1 MSPSGGRCGPKHRPT
16 IDREIDLDKLR
27 AAIRGSG
34 KANDF
39 HQGSPNDAP
48 LGAGVAARPRLQ
60 PGQLCHREGRKVDM
74 KLGVALRCIDVAAT
88 PLQAWTEGN
97 RMKISR
103 KDFVTAIAVGAVF
116 FLSSAVAPAQQSSAQ
131 ISPEQIARIVA
142 GPDRSEA
149 DRTND
154 LRRKPEQMLG
164 FIGIRPGI
172 VALDLSA
179 AGGYTTE
186 LLARAIGPSGAVYGQ
201 SRPHGQTAA
210 PPPAPEGNSN
220 PSATPSAAPAT
231 PAPARRPSPVALAER
246 DGKLRSAGVPASP
259 IVAVSRPF
267 EDPVPP
273 ELAAERI
280 DLVTLM
286 FNYHD
291 LGHLGVDRA
300 AMNQAVF
307 RALKP
312 GGLYVIADHSGRPG
326 TDISE
331 SGTLHRIEEA
341 FLRQE
346 VEAAGFRLLELG
358 NFLRNPNDPRDK
370 NTPDPPQPKDEFVL
384 KFAKP

>member
-1 MSPSGGRCGPKHRPT
+1 
-16 IDREIDLDKLR
+16 
-27 AAIRGSG
+27 
-34 KANDF
+34 
-39 HQGSPNDAP
+39 
-48 LGAGVAARPRLQ
+48 
-60 PGQLCHREGRKVDM
+60 
-74 KLGVALRCIDVAAT
+74 
-88 PLQAWTEGN
+88 
-97 RMKISR
+97 MKISR
-103 KDFVTAIAVGAVF
+103 KDLLAVSAVL
-116 FLSSAVAPAQQSSAQ
+116 FLGSGVAPAQQSSQ
-131 ISPEQIARIVA
+131 QLSSEQIAQIVA
-142 GPDRSEA
+142 SPDRSEA

-201 SRPHGQTAA
+201 SQPRDPSQASA
-210 PPPAPEGNSN
+210 PPSAPEGNSN
-220 PSATPSAAPAT
+220 PTATPGAAPAT
-231 PAPARRPSPVALAER
+231 ARRPSAVALAER
-246 DGKLRSAGVPASP
+246 DSKLRSNGVPAAS

-267 EDPVPP
+267 ADPVPP

-300 AMNQAVF
+300 AMNRAVF

-326 TDISE
+326 TGISE

-341 FLRQE
+341 FLRKE
-346 VEAAGFRLLELG
+346 VEAAGFTVLEEG
-358 NFLRNPNDPRDK
+358 KFLRNPNDPRDK
-370 NTPDPPQPKDEFVL
+370 NTPDPLQPKDEFVL
-384 KFAKP
+384 KFVKP